1 MSTKDIEKENLE
13 AHVELCSERYKQLHD
28 KLDAINSRL
37 DKNES
42 TLVEIHKAVTNN
54 ESNRNKQ
61 ILAWRRSHCEPCRS
75 SWLSNCSTVINL
87 AKYIHVNKRS
97 N

>member
-61 ILAWRRSHCEPCRS
+61 ILAWGGGIIAS
-75 SWLSNCSTVINL
+75 LVAAVGYLIVQQL
-87 AKYIHVNKRS
+87 
-97 N
+97 